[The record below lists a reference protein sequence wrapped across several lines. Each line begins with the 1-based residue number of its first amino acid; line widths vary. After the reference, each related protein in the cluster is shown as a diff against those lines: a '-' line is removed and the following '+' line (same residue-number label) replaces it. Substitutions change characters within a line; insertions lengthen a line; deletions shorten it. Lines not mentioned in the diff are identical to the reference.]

1 MCEIGKRCDI
11 DCVVLLQVCS
21 GLKAKTK
28 LAESFQIGLGFI
40 FQSWLIIRLY
50 CYIFS
55 FLRAFSYNW
64 ILFIS
69 LITADMDDG
78 AQQLDGSADVST
90 AFWVGEDRRDN

>member
-1 MCEIGKRCDI
+1 MLRYRLCRVASG
-11 DCVVLLQVCS
+11 LFS

>member
-1 MCEIGKRCDI
+1 MRLVNAAISIVSCYFRF
-11 DCVVLLQVCS
+11 VFR
-21 GLKAKTK
+21 
-28 LAESFQIGLGFI
+28 AESKNQISRLGFI
-40 FQSWLIIRLY
+40 FQSWLIIRLN

-78 AQQLDGSADVST
+78 AKVLDTSADS
-90 AFWVGEDRRDN
+90 RDNG